1 MKIQLKQIKIR
12 DIINK
17 YKDLKSK
24 GVVGIV
30 DMSQGTAQSKTPS
43 GESVSGARHRP

>member
-24 GVVGIV
+24 GAVGY
-30 DMSQGTAQSKTPS
+30 G
-43 GESVSGARHRP
+43 VSIQEPDCSDLPAFDWGDI